1 MQGVGFSELSI
12 MIQERHHK
20 GFTVACRGRSR
31 DESPSAVWFGVAD
44 NCFLA
49 PLFHVA

>member
-1 MQGVGFSELSI
+1 MQGVGFSELST

-31 DESPSAVWFGVAD
+31 DERPLAVRFGVAD
-44 NCFLA
+44 KVFLA
-49 PLFHVA
+49 LLFHVA